1 MNIYTQTHQDYFAK
15 LMEDWVMPDDWFDD
29 IYEGVTLMGYAG
41 WNKGISPSEETKR
54 LISETNKKRG
64 INFVSNGA
72 TEAARQACL
81 GKKQSPEHI
90 AQRVKAKQKKVCVE
104 GVIYNSLT
112 EAAESLGVHITAI
125 SGRLTR
131 GKSAYYV

>member
-1 MNIYTQTHQDYFAK
+1 MSIYTKTFPSEYLYDIPDDFWDDMYEGAK
-15 LMEDWVMPDDWFDD
+15 L
-29 IYEGVTLMGYAG
+29 IGYAG
-41 WNKGISPSEETKR
+41 WNRGISPSEETKR
-54 LISETNKKRG
+54 LISQTNKERD
-64 INFVSNGA
+64 INFVSSGA

-90 AQRVKAKQKKVCVE
+90 RKRTQKQCKKVCVE
-104 GVIYNSLT
+104 GVIYNSLS
-112 EAAESLGVHITAI
+112 EAAESLGVNITAI